1 MSKNELKALI
11 IRLRDNGCSYGEI
24 SNVLKSE
31 YGIEMSRQSVCGM
44 YTRSVSKG
52 KEKEV
57 NRLDVIMYSVL
68 GYSPLD
74 IREILKDNTE
84 YSLSA
89 MDIKDIIAESREL
102 IKENRDRKVRTLAK
116 ALYDGTDNTGV
127 NNILSYNN
135 RVAKKDE
142 YRQLLCDATE
152 IIMRELAATTY
163 AQLFK
168 ATGNRDI
175 VKKAMNQVGLEI
187 SFREIGKQA

>member
-102 IKENRDRKVRTLAK
+102 IKENRDRKVRTLAR

>member
-31 YGIEMSRQSVCGM
+31 YGIAMSRQSICGM

-84 YSLSA
+84 YGLSA
-89 MDIKDIIAESREL
+89 MDLKDIIAESREI
-102 IKENRDRKVRTLAK
+102 IKENRDRKVRTLAR
-116 ALYDGTDNTGV
+116 ALYDGTDSAGI

-175 VKKAMNQVGLEI
+175 VKKAMTQVGLEI
-187 SFREIGKQA
+187 SFREIGKQT

>member
-1 MSKNELKALI
+1 MSKNELKVLI
-11 IRLRDNGCSYGEI
+11 IRLRDSGCSYGEI

-102 IKENRDRKVRTLAK
+102 IKENRDRKVRTLAR
-116 ALYDGTDNTGV
+116 ALYDGTDNTGI

-135 RVAKKDE
+135 KVAKKDE
-142 YRQLLCDATE
+142 YKQLLCDATE
-152 IIMRELAATTY
+152 IIMKELAATTY

-175 VKKAMNQVGLEI
+175 VKRAMTQVGLEV

>member
-57 NRLDVIMYSVL
+57 NRLDVVMYSVL

-102 IKENRDRKVRTLAK
+102 IKENRDRKVRTLAR
-116 ALYDGTDNTGV
+116 ALYDGTDNAGV